1 VRDAPRD
8 RSKLSDLSGSLK
20 VAIVSCKT
28 PTTESYLHVGSGK
41 SLFEPIREFPREADF
56 SKLVEILT
64 QKLGLEVGDFARV
77 KGLPTIPASSVKG
90 NIRARLELSFRAVN
104 GRVRACFIRASRP
117 PPAGI
122 FWRHKKIWSDVLNE
136 DRGDACDLTEADKV
150 CLLCDLFGTAGLSS
164 LISFEDFVGK
174 DVELKEIKV
183 DGMRILAAPPGSEFE
198 GQIHFTNLL
207 EEELGLLLLGMGLK
221 DSVRGRPLL
230 LGRLKYR
237 GRVGS
242 LLMGRVTYVVKS
254 LQLSKYS
261 RRIAGFDSRSFEGE
275 NELTPLIQ
283 SLTASTLKKY
293 GAEFI
298 VVDEVSRLA

>member
-1 VRDAPRD
+1 VRSSPRD

-28 PTTESYLHVGSGK
+28 PTTESYLHIGSGK
-41 SLFEPIREFPREADF
+41 SLFEPIREFPREAAF
-56 SKLVEILT
+56 SKLVDILA

-104 GRVRACFIRASRP
+104 GRVRTCYIRTSRL

-183 DGMRILAAPPGSEFE
+183 DGIRILAAPPGSEFE

-221 DSVRGRPLL
+221 DSVRGRALL
-230 LGRLKYR
+230 LGRLRYR

-242 LLMGRVTYVVKS
+242 LPMGRVSYVVKS
-254 LQLSKYS
+254 LKLSKYS
-261 RRIAGFDSRSFEGE
+261 RNIAGFDLRSFEGE

-283 SLTASTLKKY
+283 SLTTSTLRKS
-293 GAEFI
+293 GAEFR
-298 VVDEVSRLA
+298 VVDEVSSLA

>member
-1 VRDAPRD
+1 VRSFPRN

-28 PTTESYLHVGSGK
+28 PTTESYLHISSGK

-56 SKLVEILT
+56 SKLVDILA

-77 KGLPTIPASSVKG
+77 KGLPIIPASSVKG

-122 FWRHKKIWSDVLNE
+122 FWRYKKIWSDVLNE
-136 DRGDACDLTEADKV
+136 DRGDACDLTKRNKV

-164 LISFEDFVGK
+164 LISFEDLVGK
-174 DVELKEIKV
+174 NVELKEIKV

-261 RRIAGFDSRSFEGE
+261 RRITGFDSNSFEGE

-283 SLTASTLKKY
+283 SLTASTLRKY
-293 GAEFI
+293 GAEFR
-298 VVDEVSRLA
+298 VVNEVKRLA

>member
-1 VRDAPRD
+1 VRSFPRD

-20 VAIVSCKT
+20 VAMVSSKT

-56 SKLVEILT
+56 SKLVDILT
-64 QKLGLEVGDFARV
+64 QKLGSEVGDFARV

-104 GRVRACFIRASRP
+104 GRVRACFIRASRL

-254 LQLSKYS
+254 LKLSKYS
-261 RRIAGFDSRSFEGE
+261 RRVAGFDSRSFEGE

-283 SLTASTLKKY
+283 SLTASTLRKY